1 MSEELVILPNQFL
14 QMNEIPVK
22 EYVEKKGRFD
32 YLSWAKAHELMKG
45 FDDFASVEEEWFSHY
60 ELFENQSGTF
70 TQLIEKKL
78 PYQKTENSSFVVVS
92 VKVRNKTEKEIFPIL
107 DFKNQDVSNP
117 SMSQVNKALK
127 RAFVKALAKHGL
139 GIFIYVGEDLPSF
152 PTISLKD
159 LEKLEKLVQSL
170 DEITGMSTLSTLIQR
185 TNKQIKQEFAS
196 LGLEPIGDIE
206 MINNQ
211 QYGIFLRVLN
221 HAMMEAEKKAKE
233 KEKEAK
239 KAK

>member
-1 MSEELVILPNQFL
+1 MSEEVVILPNQFTE
-14 QMNEIPVK
+14 MKKIPVK
-22 EYVEKKGRFD
+22 KYIAKKGRFD
-32 YLSWAKAHELMKG
+32 YLSWAKAHELMKE
-45 FDDFASVEEEWFSHY
+45 FDEFATVQEEWFSHY
-60 ELFENQSGTF
+60 QLFENSTGTF

-92 VKVRNKTEKEIFPIL
+92 VTVKGRTEKEIFPVL
-107 DFKNQDVSNP
+107 DFKNQDVPNP

-139 GIFIYVGEDLPSF
+139 GIFIYVGEDLPDF
-152 PTISLKD
+152 PTISLKELD
-159 LEKLEKLVQSL
+159 KLEALVRSLDKITEMDTLPTLVQ
-170 DEITGMSTLSTLIQR
+170 R
-185 TNKQIKQEFAS
+185 ANKQIKQEFAS
-196 LGLEPIGDIE
+196 LGLEPIGHIE
-206 MINNQ
+206 MINHE
-211 QYGIFLRVLN
+211 QYGILLRVLN